1 MDSHGK
7 ITGILLSLYNVTISC
22 PSWCVSC
29 VSPEPTFLPSC
40 VVFFRLAACFSF
52 VCFRWNELELLPMP
66 LLIYLL
72 SPFLSLIVSI
82 HLVTSLIQSVL
93 RLHFYRCRPHKLWFW
108 LIGFLRDNPPSR
120 HCVVLYNTH
129 AIPPFCS
136 FHWKMSFVRANS
148 STAANLHQKSFFPV
162 LYFSLPRS
170 HLTCSL
176 SLSALLYFRADTKC
190 ALSCALVS
198 CVYCVAGDMLLWP

>member
-1 MDSHGK
+1 MRF
-7 ITGILLSLYNVTISC
+7 LRLSR
-22 PSWCVSC
+22 
-29 VSPEPTFLPSC
+29 TFLPSC

-93 RLHFYRCRPHKLWFW
+93 RLHFHRCRPHKLWFW

-120 HCVVLYNTH
+120 HCVVLNNTY

-136 FHWKMSFVRANS
+136 FHWKMSFVRANR
-148 STAANLHQKSFFPV
+148 STAANFHQKSFFPV
-162 LYFSLPRS
+162 LYFSPPHS
-170 HLTCSL
+170 HWFVLSQPFFTFALTQSVLFNAHLCTASIVSLGTCSSDRKDQWPGQTWL
-176 SLSALLYFRADTKC
+176 AYYF
-190 ALSCALVS
+190 
-198 CVYCVAGDMLLWP
+198 